1 MANRPHHHLHHALS
15 PLASCWPHPVGRV
28 RYQDRTHTPRDR
40 SGFASSGRKVDKM
53 NNTGQAEE
61 VQHTVHL
68 NINRN
73 WIHED
78 DGSFYDR
85 KVFFLKDGRIGME
98 HGGRVI
104 VTSIEAWMSSWK
116 EANEQ
121 P

>member
-1 MANRPHHHLHHALS
+1 
-15 PLASCWPHPVGRV
+15 
-28 RYQDRTHTPRDR
+28 
-40 SGFASSGRKVDKM
+40 M
-53 NNTGQAEE
+53 NNTAQAEE
-61 VQHTVHL
+61 VQHTLYL

-73 WIHED
+73 WVYKD